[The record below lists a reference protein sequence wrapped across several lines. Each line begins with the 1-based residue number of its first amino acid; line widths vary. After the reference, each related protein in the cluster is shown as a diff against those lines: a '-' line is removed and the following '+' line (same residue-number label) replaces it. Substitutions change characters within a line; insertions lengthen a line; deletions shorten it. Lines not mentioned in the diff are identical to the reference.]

1 MNLLASAAYCS
12 NNGACGSGCASGD
25 DCIDGPCVPT
35 TCSDGVL
42 DGSETDV
49 DCGGSSC
56 PPCLAGKTCGVNPDC
71 LTSVCSSGTCGYD
84 CGTVQCE
91 WDWRNV
97 DGSSFVTPVRNEG
110 SCGASWA
117 ISAVDTIESQIMIQA
132 FNPSLQPALSV
143 QELLS
148 CDTAD
153 GNTGCSGGDTAL
165 AFAYIQANGIVSES
179 SFPYQSSSG
188 TAPACPAPLPGT
200 RTFIRGYSTVSGTGD
215 PTAVKQAIVSGGPVA
230 TILDVYANLLD
241 YQSGVYTHGGAA
253 VGNHGITLVGY
264 SESGGYW
271 IARNSWGTA
280 WGMSGYF
287 LIGYAENNV
296 TLELE
301 FSVLPGAIVE

>member
-1 MNLLASAAYCS
+1 MRHGRRQYGLQRRRYRAGVRLHPGQRDRLRVVVS
-12 NNGACGSGCASGD
+12 
-25 DCIDGPCVPT
+25 VP
-35 TCSDGVL
+35 
-42 DGSETDV
+42 
-49 DCGGSSC
+49 
-56 PPCLAGKTCGVNPDC
+56 
-71 LTSVCSSGTCGYD
+71 
-84 CGTVQCE
+84 
-91 WDWRNV
+91 
-97 DGSSFVTPVRNEG
+97 
-110 SCGASWA
+110 
-117 ISAVDTIESQIMIQA
+117 
-132 FNPSLQPALSV
+132 
-143 QELLS
+143 
-148 CDTAD
+148 
-153 GNTGCSGGDTAL
+153 
-165 AFAYIQANGIVSES
+165 IV
-179 SFPYQSSSG
+179 SG

-301 FSVLPGAIVE
+301 YSVLPGAIVE